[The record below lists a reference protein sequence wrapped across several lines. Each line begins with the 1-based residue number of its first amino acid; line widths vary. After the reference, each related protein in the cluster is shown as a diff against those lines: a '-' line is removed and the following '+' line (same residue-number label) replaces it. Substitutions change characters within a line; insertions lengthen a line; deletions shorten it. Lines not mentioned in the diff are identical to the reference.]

1 MRKINNLIKMLV
13 LYGGLFFASCETT
26 EQDLTQNPNA
36 LAPEQADPDFYLNS
50 IQLSYAYLI
59 ESFGNT
65 AGAVTRIDYMNGR
78 DYANAYQPGSFN
90 GRWSSA
96 YQTIMQDIREM
107 NILADE
113 AGLTHHKGIGQF
125 IEAHI
130 LITLVDFFGDI
141 PYTEAFQGAANLNP
155 MSDSGESV
163 YAVAL
168 GLLDSA
174 IANFNSD
181 ALGDPTWVGGT
192 IDPFY
197 NGDWSKWTK
206 AANTL
211 KMNAYM
217 NTRNVDGSALA
228 NFNAIVASGNY
239 ISTNADD
246 FQFKWGTEAIQP
258 DSRHPRYRS
267 NYTATG
273 GGSYMSNSLMDY
285 MRGGFDG
292 GYDIGGGVFI
302 ADPRIMFYY
311 HRQTNPTPGIAGAP
325 ANEEVLECGLQ
336 NAPAHYAG
344 YVFCANPQGWWGR
357 DHGND
362 NGIPPDGFL
371 RTLAGVYPAGGKLDD
386 WSYGGQQNGDG
397 NGGNG
402 ITPILLASW
411 QDFLIAEAELV
422 SGGGDEVAAKNAMF
436 NGMAKSMDKVLNFY
450 PRTDRFDAIMDIYFG
465 GLSFVVNSFY
475 ARVDAEWDAADNVMD
490 VLGMQSFVAQY
501 GNGLGAYN
509 FYRRTGFPTTLQPNI
524 EPNPGG
530 FIRSFYY
537 PADHANNN
545 SNISQKSGVTDPV
558 FWDNGGASPG
568 FPAAN

>member
-13 LYGGLFFASCETT
+13 LCGGLFFASCETT
-26 EQDLTQNPNA
+26 ELDLTQNPNA

-130 LITLVDFFGDI
+130 LMTLVDFFGDI

-246 FQFKWGTEAIQP
+246 FQFGWGTEAIQP

-422 SGGGDEVAAKNAMF
+422 SGDPTAAKNSMF
-436 NGMAKSMDKVLNFY
+436 AGMAKSMDKVLNFY
-450 PRTDRFDAIMDIYFG
+450 PRTERFDAIMDIYFG

-475 ARVDAEWDAADNVMD
+475 ARVDAEWDAADNAMD

>member
-13 LYGGLFFASCETT
+13 LCGGLFFASCETT
-26 EQDLTQNPNA
+26 ELDLTQNPNA

-113 AGLTHHKGIGQF
+113 AGLTKHKAIGQV

-130 LITLVDFFGDI
+130 LMTLVDFFGDI

-163 YAVAL
+163 YAAAL
-168 GLLDSA
+168 GLLDAA
-174 IANFNSD
+174 ITNFNTD
-181 ALGDPTWVGGT
+181 ALGEPTWVAGT
-192 IDPFY
+192 TDPFY
-197 NGDWSKWTK
+197 DGDWAAWTK

-239 ISTNADD
+239 ISSTADD
-246 FQFKWGTEAIQP
+246 FQFQWGTEAIQP

-267 NYTATG
+267 SYTATG

-292 GYDIGGGVFI
+292 GYQIGAGNFI

-325 ANEEVLECGLQ
+325 ADEEVLECGLQ

-386 WSYGGQQNGDG
+386 WSYGGQQNGAG
-397 NGGNG
+397 FGGNG

-422 SGGGDEVAAKNAMF
+422 GGDPTAAKNAMF
-436 NGMAKSMDKVLNFY
+436 AGMQKSMDKVLNFK
-450 PRTDRFDAIMDIYFG
+450 PRTERFDAIMDIYFG
-465 GLSFVVNSFY
+465 GVSFVVNNFY
-475 ARVDAEWDAADNVMD
+475 ARIDAEWDAADDVMN

-545 SNISQKSGVTDPV
+545 SNVSQKSGVTDPV

>member
-13 LYGGLFFASCETT
+13 LCGGLFFASCETT
-26 EQDLTQNPNA
+26 ELDLTQNPNA

-130 LITLVDFFGDI
+130 LMTLVDFFGDI

-197 NGDWSKWTK
+197 NGDWSQWTK

-246 FQFKWGTEAIQP
+246 FQFRWGTEAIQP

-422 SGGGDEVAAKNAMF
+422 SGDPTAAKNSMF
-436 NGMAKSMDKVLNFY
+436 AGMAKSMDKVLNFY
-450 PRTDRFDAIMDIYFG
+450 PRTERFDAIMDIYFG

>member
-13 LYGGLFFASCETT
+13 LCGGLFFASCETT
-26 EQDLTQNPNA
+26 ELDLTQNPNA

-130 LITLVDFFGDI
+130 LMTLVDFFGDI

-246 FQFKWGTEAIQP
+246 FQFRWGTEAIQP

-386 WSYGGQQNGDG
+386 WSYGGQTDG
-397 NGGNG
+397 AGNAGNG

-422 SGGGDEVAAKNAMF
+422 SGDEVAAKNAMF
-436 NGMAKSMDKVLNFY
+436 VGIQKSMDKVLNFY
-450 PRTDRFDAIMDIYFG
+450 PRTERFDAIMDIYFG
-465 GLSFVVNSFY
+465 GLAFVQNQFY
-475 ARVDAEWDAADNVMD
+475 ARISDEWDAAANVMD

-537 PADHANNN
+537 PGDHANNN
-545 SNISQKSGVTDPV
+545 SNISQKSGVTEPV

>member
-13 LYGGLFFASCETT
+13 LCGGLFFASCETT
-26 EQDLTQNPNA
+26 ELDLTQNPNA
-36 LAPEQADPDFYLNS
+36 LSPVDADPDFYMNQ
-50 IQLSYAYLI
+50 IQLSYAYLM
-59 ESFGNT
+59 ESFGFT
-65 AGAVTRIDYMNGR
+65 AGAVTRIDYMNGK

-107 NILADE
+107 NVIADE
-113 AGLTHHKGIGQF
+113 SGLTHHKGIGQF

-130 LITLVDFFGDI
+130 LMTLVDFFGDI

-155 MSDSGESV
+155 VADSGASV

-174 IANFNSD
+174 IANFNSE
-181 ALGDPTWVGGT
+181 ALGEPRWTSTVT
-192 IDPFY
+192 DPFY
-197 NGDWSKWTK
+197 DGDWTAWTK

-217 NTRNVDGSALA
+217 NTRNVDGSSVA

-239 ISTNADD
+239 IATTADD
-246 FQFKWGTEAIQP
+246 MQFKWGTLAVQP

-267 NYTATG
+267 NYTSTG

-285 MRGGFDG
+285 MRGGPNG
-292 GYDIGGGVFI
+292 GYSIGAGEFY

-311 HRQTNPTPGIAGAP
+311 HRQTNPTPGIDGD

-336 NAPAHYAG
+336 NAPAHYTG

-386 WSYGGQQNGDG
+386 WSYGGQTDGAGNAG
-397 NGGNG
+397 NGV
-402 ITPILLASW
+402 TPILLASW

-422 SGGGDEVAAKNAMF
+422 SGDEVAAKNAMF
-436 NGMAKSMDKVLNFY
+436 VGIQKSMDKVLNFY
-450 PRTDRFDAIMDIYFG
+450 PRTERFDAIMDIYFG
-465 GLSFVVNSFY
+465 GLAFVEQQFY
-475 ARVDAEWDAADNVMD
+475 ARISDEWDAAANVMD

-545 SNISQKSGVTDPV
+545 SNISQKTGVTDPV
-558 FWDNGGASPG
+558 FWDNNGASPG
-568 FPAAN
+568 FPVAN

>member
-13 LYGGLFFASCETT
+13 LCGGLFFASCETT
-26 EQDLTQNPNA
+26 ELDLTQNPNA
-36 LAPEQADPDFYLNS
+36 LSPVDADPDFYLNQ

-65 AGAVTRIDYMNGR
+65 AGAVTRIDYMSGR

-130 LITLVDFFGDI
+130 LMTLVDFFGDI

-181 ALGDPTWVGGT
+181 ALGEPTWVGGR

-246 FQFKWGTEAIQP
+246 FQFGWGTEAIQP

-422 SGGGDEVAAKNAMF
+422 SGDPTAAKNSMF
-436 NGMAKSMDKVLNFY
+436 AGMAKSMDKVLNFY
-450 PRTDRFDAIMDIYFG
+450 PRTERFDAIMDIYFG